1 MGQKALNGV
10 RSHRFIDLR
19 PVAIRFT
26 GVMTDPPA
34 DGWKGTRLLDE
45 LQGLLEFPF
54 GSKIDISLDIVV
66 CRTPRLTRRGFLF
79 LSPGLTHHGMTAV
92 TLLFIAEDNACFW
105 IFRDGIFRA
114 GLGTDGLSA
123 VFADVHTP
131 DEIKLSVHG
140 LRTIRPNRQI
150 LDPVVRLDWIVFL

>member
-34 DGWKGTRLLDE
+34 DGWKGTCLLDE
-45 LQGLLEFPF
+45 LQGLLKFSF

-66 CRTPRLTRRGFLF
+66 CRTPHLTRRSFLF
-79 LSPGLTHHGMTAV
+79 LISGLTHYCMTSV
-92 TLLFIAEDNACFW
+92 TLVSIADDNTCFW
-105 IFRDGIFRA
+105 IFREGIFRA
-114 GLGTDGLSA
+114 GLGTGGVRAGFGDI
-123 VFADVHTP
+123 HPP
-131 DEIKLSVHG
+131 DEIEPPVHG
-140 LRTIRPNRQI
+140 
-150 LDPVVRLDWIVFL
+150 